1 MARLIFCLGL
11 DDSAAAI
18 ETISTPKNEN
28 AVIKMADKMP
38 PIPCGI
44 KPALLYK
51 LATPL
56 TFFAKGQ
63 IPEIAK
69 IPIIMKPIMATT
81 LTKENQNSNSPKL
94 LVLKSWLSL
103 RTQ

>member
-1 MARLIFCLGL
+1 
-11 DDSAAAI
+11 
-18 ETISTPKNEN
+18 
-28 AVIKMADKMP
+28 MADKIP

-69 IPIIMKPIMATT
+69 IPIMINPIMATT
-81 LTKENQNSNSPKL
+81 LTKET
-94 LVLKSWLSL
+94 
-103 RTQ
+103 RTQTHQNFWY

>member
-1 MARLIFCLGL
+1 MTLPRQSRQFL
-11 DDSAAAI
+11 
-18 ETISTPKNEN
+18 PQKNEN
-28 AVIKMADKMP
+28 AVIKMADKIP

-69 IPIIMKPIMATT
+69 IPIMINPIMATHFD
-81 LTKENQNSNSPKL
+81 
-94 LVLKSWLSL
+94 
-103 RTQ
+103 